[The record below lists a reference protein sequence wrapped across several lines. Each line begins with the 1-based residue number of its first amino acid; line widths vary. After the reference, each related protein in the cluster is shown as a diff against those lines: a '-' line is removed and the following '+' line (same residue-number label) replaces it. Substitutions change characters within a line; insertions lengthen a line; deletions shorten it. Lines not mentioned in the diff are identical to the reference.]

1 MEDFRKANEG
11 EGWLMKYARK
21 HDDSQWGTGRKS
33 KAGAKIALLLSGDD
47 GMVQTA
53 LISPLIA
60 SIAIAYPDATELMLD
75 QAMSVTAM
83 TMIPA
88 MLCSSALARCFNK
101 KHLIMLGTALFM
113 LAGISAMFAPDMT
126 VLVFTRA
133 VLGIGAGI
141 AFPLVPSSIA
151 YLFGEHEKNQML
163 GWMNACGSLLSFTLS
178 MVAGWVALVNW
189 RAAFLFYLIFV
200 PVLVL
205 QGLFLPDFEPERKE
219 ALDKGLDKEP
229 LNWKM
234 WFVGLCMLAFMAL
247 AMVATFK
254 LSLFVELNGLGTS
267 ADSGTGVSFMTC
279 ASFLISLLFAAYLEK
294 LKRFAPAV
302 SLCFAAASFVTLS
315 LAQNV
320 PMVFLGMALLGSCM
334 GTLNPFFMSAMSIV
348 APDSRKTLGMTMMCI
363 FQLGGQIITPYY
375 MMLVASLGFTT
386 ERSLFAFTAGVF
398 FVAAV
403 AVTIFAFTSTAKE
416 RRASDK

>member
-1 MEDFRKANEG
+1 ME
-11 EGWLMKYARK
+11 YARK
-21 HDDSQWGTGRKS
+21 HDDSQWGVGRKS
-33 KAGAKIALLLSGDD
+33 KTGTKAALLLSGDD

-60 SIAIAYPDATELMLD
+60 SIAVAYPDASELMLD

-88 MLCSSALARCFNK
+88 MLCSSALARYFNK
-101 KHLIMLGTALFM
+101 KHLIMFGTALFM
-113 LAGISAMFAPDMT
+113 LAGLSAMFAPNMT
-126 VLVFTRA
+126 TLVLTRA
-133 VLGIGAGI
+133 ILGIGAGM

-178 MVAGWVALVNW
+178 MAAGWVALVNW
-189 RAAFLFYLIFV
+189 RIAFLFYLIFV
-200 PVLVL
+200 PVLIL
-205 QGLFLPDFEPERKE
+205 QGMFLPNFEPERKE
-219 ALDKGLDKEP
+219 ALDKGITREP

-234 WFVGLCMLAFMAL
+234 WLVGFGMLAFMVL

-254 LSLFVELNGLGTS
+254 LSLFIEMSGLGTS

-279 ASFLISLLFAAYLEK
+279 ASFLISLFFAAYLEK
-294 LKRFAPAV
+294 LKRFAPVV
-302 SLCFAAASFVTLS
+302 SLCFAGASFAMLS

-320 PMVFLGMALLGSCM
+320 PMVFLGMTLLGFCM
-334 GTLNPFFMSAMSIV
+334 GTLNPFFMSTMSVV

-375 MMLVASLGFTT
+375 MMFASSIGFGT
-386 ERSLFAFTAGVF
+386 ERFLFAFTAGVF

-403 AVTIFAFTSTAKE
+403 VVAISAAISISRG
-416 RRASDK
+416 RRAPEK